1 MYGYRIRRGTR
12 QGQITRHGTEIIEAQ
27 RDADGTPNIAFA
39 QQIAFQL
46 RAQVHKYFRQCRTIM
61 PHMQVAIEGR
71 FTADGFG
78 FGMRKHRPL
87 VHAMRSEEHTS
98 ELQSLMRISYAVFC
112 LKKKIRRVNNQN
124 NKKQDKLIN
133 SNSKTVPV
141 KLKQRIYS

>member
-1 MYGYRIRRGTR
+1 MS
-12 QGQITRHGTEIIEAQ
+12 HGTEIIEAQ
-27 RDADGTPNIAFA
+27 LDDDGTTNIAFA

-87 VHAMRSEEHTS
+87 VHAMRPTS
-98 ELQSLMRISYAVFC
+98 HAGSTPETGDRKSTRL
-112 LKKKIRRVNNQN
+112 
-124 NKKQDKLIN
+124 N
-133 SNSKTVPV
+133 SSH
-141 KLKQRIYS
+141 